1 MRPIQAE
8 MRCLFN
14 IGFVVTVLRIGVDK
28 KAEFFV
34 VVDPWSSISHVSGWK
49 TLKTCQTEVDPEN
62 VRIPVRVFA
71 GIKLVGHALDDD
83 RWARCDLCDRCDL
96 VGVDDD
102 DLDGLALFGHARHAR
117 KEVMDAPGK
126 SVTY

>member
-1 MRPIQAE
+1 MRPIQAF

-14 IGFVVTVLRIGVDK
+14 IGFVVTVLRIGVDI

-34 VVDPWSSISHVSGWK
+34 VVDPWSSITQVTGWK
-49 TLKTCQTEVDPEN
+49 TLKICETEVAPEK
-62 VRIPVRVFA
+62 VLFPVRVFA
-71 GIKLVGHALDDD
+71 GIKVVGHALDDLWD
-83 RWARCDLCDRCDL
+83 LWARCDL
-96 VGVDDD
+96 VVVVNDD
-102 DLDGLALFGHARHAR
+102 DLDGLALFGHAR